1 MKRRIVYICL
11 FMLVIVLFSHISR
24 GAEAS
29 QLNDETTKVIP
40 SDILFLE
47 DKEGIFTIDEV
58 TSTELEQFK
67 TVTSITPNFGYTT
80 SVYWLAFTVNND
92 SLSSNW
98 LLEIDAP
105 PLDDLTI
112 YHVTQDG
119 KYTEVETGD
128 LHPFSQREL
137 PVRSFVFDLQL
148 KEGEEKRFFVRAE
161 TEGAMKIPITLWEEH
176 AFFQHNEK
184 QTAIHFAYYGLVL
197 VMTVYNFFLYI
208 FLRNRSYLYY
218 ALMSIFFMFIPM
230 TNFGDAYQWL
240 WPNEPWWNNRS
251 IIFFMAL
258 SMLFSSIFVMKFLR
272 TEETLPRIH
281 KILKLFI
288 AVQVINVAI
297 LLLWSYPI
305 ALKMALVTS
314 VIHVPLFFF
323 IGIASWRKKYF
334 LAKYFVFAWSLFLI
348 ANLMTV
354 LNDAGYIESQSIS
367 KYALLFG
374 SSTELVL
381 FSLGL
386 SAQVNQ
392 IRKEKERLN
401 MEIEDAQRE
410 IIFTM
415 GEIIEARP
423 KETSNH
429 VKRVA
434 EYSAIVAKSIGISK
448 EKIEKL
454 KVASPMH
461 DIGKVGIPDAILQ
474 KPGKLSD
481 EEFNIMKTHTTIGYD
496 MLRHSTRD
504 ILKLAAVITY
514 QHHEKFDGTGY
525 PQGLQGQNINIFAR
539 ITAIADV
546 FDALA
551 SDRVYKKA
559 WELDKILA
567 LFHEEKGKHFD
578 PILVDAFIQNFNEIV
593 SVRDKLAD

>member
-1 MKRRIVYICL
+1 MKCRIVYICS
-11 FMLVIVLFSHISR
+11 FMLIIVLFGYISI
-24 GAEAS
+24 GTAAS
-29 QLNDETTKVIP
+29 NLSDETTITIP
-40 SDILFLE
+40 SNILFLE
-47 DKEGIFTIDEV
+47 DKEGVLTIDEV
-58 TSTELEQFK
+58 TSTALEQFR
-67 TVTSITPNFGYTT
+67 TVTSSTPNFGYTT
-80 SVYWLAFTVNND
+80 SVYWLAFTAKND

-105 PLDDLTI
+105 PLDNLTI

-119 KYTEVETGD
+119 KYTEVKTGD
-128 LHPFSQREL
+128 LYPFSQREL
-137 PVRSFVFDLQL
+137 PARSFIFDLQL
-148 KEGEEKRFFVRAE
+148 EEGEEKRFFIRAE
-161 TEGAMKIPITLWEEH
+161 TEGAMKIPIIIWEER

-197 VMTVYNFFLYI
+197 VMTIYNFFLYI

-218 ALMSIFFMFIPM
+218 SLMSIFFMFIPM
-230 TNFGDAYQWL
+230 TNLGDAYQWL

-251 IIFFMAL
+251 IVFFMAL

-272 TEETLPRIH
+272 TEEMLPRIH
-281 KILKLFI
+281 KTLKLFNV
-288 AVQVINVAI
+288 VQVINVAI

-305 ALKMALVTS
+305 ALKMAFVTS

-323 IGIASWRKKYF
+323 IGIASCRKKYF

-354 LNDAGYIESQSIS
+354 LNDAGYIASQTIS
-367 KYALLFG
+367 KYALLIG
-374 SSTELVL
+374 SSTELIL

-386 SAQVNQ
+386 SAQFYQ
-392 IRKEKERLN
+392 IRKEKEQLN
-401 MEIEDAQRE
+401 MEIEEAQRE

-415 GEIIEARP
+415 GEIIEVRS

-434 EYSAIVAKSIGISK
+434 EYSAILAKSIDIPK
-448 EKIEKL
+448 EEIEKL

-461 DIGKVGIPDAILQ
+461 DIGKVGIPDSILQ